1 MLVAR
6 GVARNLAA
14 ALTLDSDTTN
24 ADIQL
29 EPGVAVTGRIVDSQG
44 RGITNA
50 QAWVALIAGHSGRQ
64 LGETAHADAD
74 GRYELKV
81 LPLGRQLIFD
91 ASAKGFG
98 RERASVD
105 TSRASTNSSG
115 ALVLQLATI
124 ELLVADQRCAGE
136 HRM

>member
-1 MLVAR
+1 VLVAR

-50 QAWVALIAGHSGRQ
+50 QAWVALIAGHSGGQ
-64 LGETAHADAD
+64 LGETAYADAD